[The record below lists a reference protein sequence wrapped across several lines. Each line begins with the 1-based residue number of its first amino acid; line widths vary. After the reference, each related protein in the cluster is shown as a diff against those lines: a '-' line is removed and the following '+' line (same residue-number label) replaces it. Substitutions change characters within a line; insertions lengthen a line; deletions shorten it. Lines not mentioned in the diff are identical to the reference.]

1 MLKLGCYEGVK
12 EGMADCVFC
21 LIRDG
26 EIPSERVYEDDDV
39 LAFKDVNPQAPVHV
53 LVIPKKHIAS
63 LNEIQVD
70 DGELHTQLLL
80 ATKAI
85 AAQLNMAEDGYR
97 VVVNT
102 GDYGG
107 QTVDHLHFHLLGGRS
122 LTWPP
127 G

>member
-1 MLKLGCYEGVK
+1 
-12 EGMADCVFC
+12 MADCVFC

-70 DGELHTQLLL
+70 DGELHSQLLL